1 MGVIHPHFTCDF
13 NTTGIFEKRMKA
25 YCSFMDYLGEC
36 KEEGSDIFYYKT
48 KDSRFKKYYNF
59 YRTKGCSAKKY
70 QEKELEQGMINS
82 SKESD
87 ISSIIYS
94 KFKVGDRIIPG
105 GVKIMLQEIYK
116 NNGITSKAKATDLGK
131 YFVLKRTRVTLL
143 DKKEGFRLESS

>member
-1 MGVIHPHFTCDF
+1 
-13 NTTGIFEKRMKA
+13 
-25 YCSFMDYLGEC
+25 
-36 KEEGSDIFYYKT
+36 
-48 KDSRFKKYYNF
+48 
-59 YRTKGCSAKKY
+59 
-70 QEKELEQGMINS
+70 MINS

-105 GVKIMLQEIYK
+105 EVKIMLQEIYK

-143 DKKEGFRLESS
+143 GKKEGLRR